1 MISSNINID
10 MDCKLNLGKK
20 VIAKYF
26 CIKDNR
32 GGRDFPGKFPR
43 EINIH
48 LFWTIQNKEE
58 K

>member
-26 CIKDNR
+26 CRKDNR
-32 GGRDFPGKFPR
+32 GGRDFPGKFPK
-43 EINIH
+43 EIKIH
-48 LFWTIQNKEE
+48 LFWTI
-58 K
+58 